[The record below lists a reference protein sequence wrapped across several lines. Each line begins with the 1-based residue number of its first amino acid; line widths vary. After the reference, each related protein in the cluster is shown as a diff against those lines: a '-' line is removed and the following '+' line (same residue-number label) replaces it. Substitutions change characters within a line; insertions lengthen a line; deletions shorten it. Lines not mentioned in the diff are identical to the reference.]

1 MHSFQLRR
9 FLVVALAATFLL
21 VAPAEAGKRR
31 SVGKAS
37 SGSLT
42 VDISGTVVDNA
53 TGQPVIGATVRAA
66 QITRITDQE
75 GKFSFKNL
83 NASGTVTV
91 EATRTGYNPGS
102 VQVGSSGA
110 HNVTLRLNSRPNV
123 SLRRADDSVVQLDVD
138 SIEFGFPLVFSGYQ
152 SAPFEDFC
160 RPDGS
165 IVEVDRSEI
174 ARINGPATVGS
185 YAPCCPNAETMKIN
199 ITLKNGTTSDFY
211 FVDACNGNMN
221 IEIIGR
227 EHTSAQKLFIPV
239 TQIREVVFP

>member
-9 FLVVALAATFLL
+9 FLVVAIAATLFL
-21 VAPAEAGKRR
+21 VAPAEARKRR
-31 SVGKAS
+31 SVGKTPSAS
-37 SGSLT
+37 TT
-42 VDISGTVVDNA
+42 VDISGTVIDNA

-66 QITRITDQE
+66 QVTRITDQE
-75 GKFSFKNL
+75 GKFSFRNL
-83 NASGTVTV
+83 NATGAITV

-102 VQVGSSGA
+102 AQVASGGA
-110 HNVTLRLNSRPNV
+110 QNITIRLNSLPTV
-123 SLRRADDSVVQLDVD
+123 TLRRADNSVVDLDVD

-160 RPDGS
+160 RPDGTL
-165 IVEVDRSEI
+165 VEVDRSEI
-174 ARINGPATVGS
+174 AKINGPATVGA

-227 EHTSAQKLFIPV
+227 EHRTAQKLFIPV